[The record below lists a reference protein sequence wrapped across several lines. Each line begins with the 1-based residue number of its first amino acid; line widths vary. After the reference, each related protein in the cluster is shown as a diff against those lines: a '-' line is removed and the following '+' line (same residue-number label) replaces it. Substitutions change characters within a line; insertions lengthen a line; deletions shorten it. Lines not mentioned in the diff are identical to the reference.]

1 MFRIQIPYRKVLL
14 NPMDFDLKEFDPLLR
29 EFISKYN
36 SQSFIIEAF
45 NNNIQYLLF
54 MREAQPYW
62 ACVREGED
70 SRAITI
76 REFFIKLMQ
85 TQFPQIVIYHEDI
98 LLFHSLLVYFQKKPE
113 LKVSTSIVDLDE
125 ILDKVEEHKNN
136 ALITATQPG
145 NFIMIRYQKGKPIS
159 CYHGFTEE
167 KERDVDIR
175 EEFLVKVYTLS
186 SHRPLDINLFTDFM
200 VSPAE
205 DARIVP
211 VDYTGSIVD
220 FFTGQP
226 PKLIV
231 KLKNRPIKTYT
242 MTAQQMFIGRLQ
254 DNDIVIDNLSVSRK
268 HAVIKATREGYTITD
283 LGSKNGTYVNDE
295 PIQSTILNNG
305 DVITIGKYKILFQTQ
320 SNELTTTVDMDQTV
334 IIPNFHKKEQD
345 SGFNINFPVTS
356 DVVPRLFRRSKME
369 EYPLSKEKLIVGKGK
384 DSDIKIGG
392 LFGPRVKVEIIRRG
406 NDFVLQKLEGSA
418 KVKIN
423 GEEMDEKVLEEED
436 LITIGKEEFV
446 FKR

>member
-1 MFRIQIPYRKVLL
+1 MDEQPVLL
-14 NPMDFDLKEFDPLLR
+14 
-29 EFISKYN
+29 
-36 SQSFIIEAF
+36 
-45 NNNIQYLLF
+45 
-54 MREAQPYW
+54 
-62 ACVREGED
+62 VREGQLVGQ
-70 SRAITI
+70 RWTI
-76 REFFIKLMQ
+76 DR
-85 TQFPQIVIYHEDI
+85 
-98 LLFHSLLVYFQKKPE
+98 
-113 LKVSTSIVDLDE
+113 DE
-125 ILDKVEEHKNN
+125 YI
-136 ALITATQPG
+136 
-145 NFIMIRYQKGKPIS
+145 
-159 CYHGFTEE
+159 
-167 KERDVDIR
+167 
-175 EEFLVKVYTLS
+175 
-186 SHRPLDINLFTDFM
+186 
-200 VSPAE
+200 
-205 DARIVP
+205 
-211 VDYTGSIVD
+211 
-220 FFTGQP
+220 
-226 PKLIV
+226 
-231 KLKNRPIKTYT
+231 
-242 MTAQQMFIGRLQ
+242 IGRGGES
-254 DNDIVIDNLSVSRK
+254 NLVLPERQVSRHHVK
-268 HAVIKATREGYTITD
+268 ILNENGRYLLQD